1 VHTLNFGS
9 LGYEGW
15 KNLRV
20 PVPTNIP
27 QIKRVLPRLSAL
39 SFVKFRI
46 WTPPVEPVND
56 FYVYFNYLKVLTD
69 LFEHR
74 YDGEELADPER
85 IQELW
90 AAGSNN

>member
-15 KNLRV
+15 RNLRIA
-20 PVPTNIP
+20 VPTNIP

-46 WTPPVEPVND
+46 WTPPTEPVND